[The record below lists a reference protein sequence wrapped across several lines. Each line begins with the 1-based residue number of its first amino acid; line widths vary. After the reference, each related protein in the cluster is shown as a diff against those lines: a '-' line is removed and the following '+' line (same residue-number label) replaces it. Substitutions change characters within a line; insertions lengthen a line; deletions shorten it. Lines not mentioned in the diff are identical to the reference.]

1 MKWIFFSLLA
11 VNLAYLCYWLAVDG
25 PAMQSPGLAV
35 ESRPTIRLL
44 AERVSPA
51 ERSGDVK
58 AAPAPPVAVT
68 RSHDAPCM
76 KLGPFDD
83 MVSAQEV
90 AGRFNDAGIPVGLQ
104 AVDKPTGEFDYR
116 VAMPTLPSLQE
127 AFRRLRELRSQDIE
141 GHVITRGE
149 DAQGISLGVFSSAE
163 AAAAHRKNLEREGY
177 QVVTREIP
185 RAIREYWLWGRRQA
199 AWPPGLVGKIQLEH
213 KKVTV
218 TGSACF

>member
-11 VNLAYLCYWLAVDG
+11 ANLAYLCYWLTVDE
-25 PAMQSPGLAV
+25 PAMQLPGLAV
-35 ESRPTIRLL
+35 EGQPTIRLL
-44 AERVSPA
+44 AER
-51 ERSGDVK
+51 SGDVK
-58 AAPAPPVAVT
+58 MAPGTPVAIT
-68 RSHDAPCM
+68 GSRDSSCM

-83 MVSAQEV
+83 LVSAQEV
-90 AGRFNDAGIPVGLQ
+90 AERFNDAGIPVGLK

-116 VAMPTLPSLQE
+116 VAMPTLASLQE

-185 RAIREYWLWGRRQA
+185 RAIREYWLEGRRQV
-199 AWPPGLVGKIQLEH
+199 AWSPGLVGEIQLEH
-213 KKVTV
+213 EKVTV
-218 TGSACF
+218 TGRACF